1 MPPLVWVELAPLTFW
16 LDPAAVVDALLVG
29 YWSSSSGILPK
40 AACSRPSAIAIK
52 ILVGGWFWVVVG

>member
-16 LDPAAVVDALLVG
+16 LDPAAVVDTLLVG
-29 YWSSSSGILPK
+29 YWSSSSGISPK
-40 AACSRPSAIAIK
+40 AACSRPYAIAIK